1 MKQTSLS
8 YHIIRNVLLFCLALF
23 FFTFLVNYYFTRN
36 TIKETT
42 QVNAVLLAD
51 KTVSRI
57 EQELLTVQTIPQ
69 NLVWML
75 ESANL
80 PKDSISNFLK
90 RIVQNNP
97 NIYGTTIAF
106 EPYYFIQEGR
116 YYAPY
121 AYRDGDTIKTM
132 KLGSESYEYFFMDW
146 YQIPGMLQ
154 KPYWTEPYF
163 DEGGGNIVMSTY
175 SVPFYRYEKGKR
187 LLAGV
192 VTVDISLEWLT
203 KIIQSVKIFDT
214 GYAFLLS
221 ANGVIV
227 SHPNREYIMNE
238 TVFTIARER
247 ADDHLV
253 EIGRGMVTGK
263 SNFTFVDLPTGGNY
277 SMYYTSLLSN
287 KWSLGVIYPNREM
300 YAPLKHITIL
310 LFAIIIGGLFLLS
323 AFIIQIV
330 NRITA
335 PLKQFALSAKT
346 IASGNFNTQL
356 PGIKTHDEMLELHN
370 SFEFMQKSLA
380 DYVVQIQQTTSAKEK
395 IESELR
401 IAREIQ
407 MSMIPHIFPAFPNIP
422 QIDLFAILQP
432 AKEVGG
438 DLYDFF
444 FIDDTRL
451 CFVIGDVSGKGVP
464 ASLFMAVTR
473 TLLRSVADKKDTPA
487 DIITKLNK
495 SLSFNNE
502 SCMFVTF
509 FLGIIDINTGE
520 VEYSNAGH
528 NPFILIQSG
537 NNSHYRKM
545 GSGMVLGAFEDIKYI
560 NERLTLNHNDAIF
573 MYTDGV
579 TEAMNHQQH
588 LYGEKRLLELIQRS
602 GSMAIP
608 ELVDET
614 LNDLSGFVN
623 GNEQSDDITILALRF
638 H

>member
-42 QVNAVLLAD
+42 QINAVLLAD

-346 IASGNFNTQL
+346 IASGNFNTKL

-537 NNSHYRKM
+537 NNSHYREM